1 MRNALNSATVVTKG
15 REGDSYFLEY
25 KVPSTAAQGHLWT
38 ETERSGET
46 KRRGGERE
54 GGEREMS

>member
-1 MRNALNSATVVTKG
+1 M
-15 REGDSYFLEY
+15 EF
-25 KVPSTAAQGHLWT
+25 KVPSTAAQGRLWTET

-46 KRRGGERE
+46 KRRERGEG